1 MIQLHHEDR
10 SLWDGIWA
18 EEVGDLWEPW
28 MRAAD
33 RLLEDDELL
42 AQVFEAQGRRRKK
55 SRTRGRRQTPA
66 EVVLRLMLLKH
77 ARNWSYEVLERE
89 VRANLVY
96 REFTRIGTKKVPDAK
111 TLGRLGQVIGPEVVG
126 QLHARV
132 VQLAVEKRVIQ
143 GRRMRVDTTVVET
156 NIHYPT
162 DSSLLGDGARVLT
175 RLSKRIVQAVRG
187 LKTKVRDRMRTVK
200 RKVVAIALA
209 ARQKGAAGEEKRKK
223 IYRGLLSVV
232 RKVRNQAQ
240 RVQEELKEVSAW
252 KRRQV
257 KKAAQELDTMIQRV
271 TQVIK
276 QTRTR
281 IFEGNTKSPD
291 KLVSVFEP
299 HTEIIRKGKASK
311 PTEFGKMVKLQ
322 ETENQ
327 IVTHCQ
333 VFEEKPADTDLLVD
347 AVAQHKELLGRTPEL
362 VAADAGFYTQA
373 NEKKLEEA
381 GVTHVSIPNRG
392 TKSEARKKH
401 QKQRWFKNGQRWRTG
416 CEGRISVLK
425 RRHGLDRCL
434 YRGQEGMKRWVGW
447 GVIADNL
454 IHIGGWIAAKKS

>member
-1 MIQLHHEDR
+1 M
-10 SLWDGIWA
+10 
-18 EEVGDLWEPW
+18 
-28 MRAAD
+28 
-33 RLLEDDELL
+33 
-42 AQVFEAQGRRRKK
+42 
-55 SRTRGRRQTPA
+55 
-66 EVVLRLMLLKH
+66 
-77 ARNWSYEVLERE
+77 
-89 VRANLVY
+89 
-96 REFTRIGTKKVPDAK
+96 
-111 TLGRLGQVIGPEVVG
+111 
-126 QLHARV
+126 
-132 VQLAVEKRVIQ
+132 
-143 GRRMRVDTTVVET
+143 ET

-162 DSSLLGDGARVLT
+162 DSSLRGDGARVLT
-175 RLSKRIVQAVRG
+175 RLSKRIAQAVRG

-223 IYRGLLSVV
+223 IYRGLLSAV

-240 RVQEELKEVSAW
+240 RVQEELQEVSAW

-276 QTRTR
+276 QTHTR
-281 IFEGNTKSPD
+281 VFKGNTKSPD

-311 PTEFGKMVKLQ
+311 PTEFGKMLKIQ
-322 ETENQ
+322 EAENQ
-327 IVTHCQ
+327 IVTDYQ
-333 VFEEKPADTDLLVD
+333 VFEEKPADTALLVD
-347 AVAQHKELLGRTPEL
+347 AVAKHEELLGRAPEL

-373 NEKKLEEA
+373 NEKDVEQR
-381 GVTHVSIPNRG
+381 GVPRISIPNRH
-392 TKSEARKKH
+392 TQSEARKKH

-454 IHIGGWIAAKKS
+454 IHIGGWIAAKEN